1 MTENEAAS
9 ISRPSARSIVKRQQ
23 RTATLVSL
31 ITALLLMVLIGLILA
46 VILMAVKP
54 IEQPS
59 LVAYSGVSEPEQ
71 KVKQPKIQTNV
82 QRKPS
87 APSMAASR
95 MVVANTE
102 SPTSIPV
109 PEIVVEDVSMDI
121 GVGEDFGEG
130 WGDGEG
136 FGSGGGSTFFGQTST
151 SERLAY
157 VIDYSASMKGQ
168 GRDTLMRKELSDSLQ
183 KMQNGLKIGMIFFAG
198 PAWVAGDKVKM
209 IKQKE
214 AVIDPPKG
222 KSFKWKTTGGAHGWQ
237 PDGPK
242 QKAPWWEI
250 DDREVKRLQKIVN
263 ETKLV
268 WGTIWHHPIHM
279 ALDMDPP
286 PQTIYFM
293 TDGSASGS
301 AKWAQEV
308 GERAK
313 KMGVVINCVA
323 LMHPKAKADLKTI
336 ADMTG
341 GMLTM
346 VNANGKREEIK

>member
-1 MTENEAAS
+1 MKEASAAPL
-9 ISRPSARSIVKRQQ
+9 PSARSIVKRQQ
-23 RTATLVSL
+23 RIATLVSL
-31 ITALLLMVLIGLILA
+31 ITALLLMALIGLILA
-46 VILMAVKP
+46 VILMTVNP
-54 IEQPS
+54 VGQPS
-59 LVAYSGVSEPEQ
+59 LVSYSGVSEPEQ
-71 KVKQPKIQTNV
+71 KIKQPKIQTNV
-82 QRKPS
+82 QRKPA
-87 APSMAASR
+87 APSMAAAKILA
-95 MVVANTE
+95 ANTE

-109 PEIVVEDVSMDI
+109 PQIEVEEVSIDI
-121 GVGEDFGEG
+121 GVGDDFGAG

-136 FGSGGGSTFFGQTST
+136 FGNGGGSTFFGQTST

-157 VIDYSASMKGQ
+157 VIDYSASMRSQ
-168 GRDTLMRKELSDSLQ
+168 GRDQIMRKELSRSLQ
-183 KMQNGLKIGMIFFAG
+183 KMQNGLQIGMIFFAG

-214 AVIDPPKG
+214 AVVDPPKG
-222 KSFKWKTTGGAHGWQ
+222 KNYKWKTTGGANGWQ

-250 DDREVKRLQKIVN
+250 GDREVKRLQKIVN

-308 GERAK
+308 GKRAK
-313 KMGVVINCVA
+313 KMGVIINCVA

-336 ADMTG
+336 AEMTG

-346 VNANGKREEIK
+346 VDANGKREEIK

>member
-1 MTENEAAS
+1 
-9 ISRPSARSIVKRQQ
+9 
-23 RTATLVSL
+23 
-31 ITALLLMVLIGLILA
+31 
-46 VILMAVKP
+46 
-54 IEQPS
+54 
-59 LVAYSGVSEPEQ
+59 
-71 KVKQPKIQTNV
+71 
-82 QRKPS
+82 
-87 APSMAASR
+87 
-95 MVVANTE
+95 
-102 SPTSIPV
+102 
-109 PEIVVEDVSMDI
+109 
-121 GVGEDFGEG
+121 
-130 WGDGEG
+130 
-136 FGSGGGSTFFGQTST
+136 
-151 SERLAY
+151 
-157 VIDYSASMKGQ
+157 
-168 GRDTLMRKELSDSLQ
+168 
-183 KMQNGLKIGMIFFAG
+183 
-198 PAWVAGDKVKM
+198 M

-222 KSFKWKTTGGAHGWQ
+222 KNYKWKTTGGANGWH

-250 DDREVKRLQKIVN
+250 GDREVKRLQKIVN

-279 ALDMDPP
+279 ALDMEPP

-308 GERAK
+308 GKRAK
-313 KMGVVINCVA
+313 EMGVVINCVA

-336 ADMTG
+336 AEMTG

>member
-1 MTENEAAS
+1 
-9 ISRPSARSIVKRQQ
+9 VKRQQ

-46 VILMAVKP
+46 VILMTVNP
-54 IEQPS
+54 VEQPS
-59 LVAYSGVSEPEQ
+59 LVAYSGVSKPEP
-71 KVKQPKIQTNV
+71 KIKQPKIQTNV
-82 QRKPS
+82 QRKPA
-87 APSMAASR
+87 APSMAAAK
-95 MVVANTE
+95 MLVANTE
-102 SPTSIPV
+102 SPTTIPI
-109 PEIVVEDVSMDI
+109 PEIEVEDVSIDI
-121 GVGEDFGEG
+121 GVGDDFGAG

-136 FGSGGGSTFFGQTST
+136 FGNGGGSTFFGQTSA

-157 VIDYSASMKGQ
+157 VIDYSASMRSQ
-168 GRDTLMRKELSDSLQ
+168 GRDQIMRKELSSSLQ
-183 KMQNGLKIGMIFFAG
+183 KMQNGLQVGMIFFAG

-214 AVIDPPKG
+214 AVVDPPKG
-222 KSFKWKTTGGAHGWQ
+222 KNYRWKTTGGANGWQ

-250 DDREVKRLQKIVN
+250 GDREVKRLQKIVN

-279 ALDMDPP
+279 ALDMEPP

-308 GERAK
+308 GKRAK
-313 KMGVVINCVA
+313 EMGVVINCVA

-336 ADMTG
+336 AEMTG